1 MEHLDPHEAPPEYL
15 KQVFKRYKNMDIR
28 NIDADE
34 SIVDFR
40 RMGASGLGNVS
51 KGLRDE
57 VFLNYLCKRGKVP
70 LGQSKPPGDG
80 RTSKS
85 SLEED
90 AFDPGIL
97 PGRSE
102 QFSMYKSTS
111 LCVSMECPF
120 PLLEIIA
127 VAILLLAWLPST
139 VYSGTLSDYEL
150 GLVIIPSLIPVEVQ
164 AELVDE
170 VLYEELP
177 NPSHKTNLHAHYR
190 VDFKDWQN
198 SSPEAIIATP
208 IDPTVHKPL
217 TLSQVMIKKL
227 RWITLGGQYDWTKK
241 IYPEEEPPEFPNDMK
256 WLIGQL
262 FPEMEPEAAIVNF
275 YSPGDTLSLHRD
287 VSEEVDRGL
296 VSISIG
302 CDCIFIIGLNK
313 SDTGK
318 DHIVVRLRSGD
329 ALYMTGESRFAWHG
343 VPKIIPDT
351 CPPDLF
357 EAVGKSCKKVPLP
370 MANKRINLN
379 VRQMRERR
387 GNA

>member
-34 SIVDFR
+34 GIVDFR
-40 RMGASGLGNVS
+40 RMGAAGSGSVS
-51 KGLRDE
+51 KVVILAM
-57 VFLNYLCKRGKVP
+57 P
-70 LGQSKPPGDG
+70 L
-80 RTSKS
+80 S
-85 SLEED
+85 SL
-90 AFDPGIL
+90 
-97 PGRSE
+97 S
-102 QFSMYKSTS
+102 S
-111 LCVSMECPF
+111 LDNNF
-120 PLLEIIA
+120 
-127 VAILLLAWLPST
+127 
-139 VYSGTLSDYEL
+139 SGTLSDYEL
-150 GLVIIPSLIPVEVQ
+150 GLVIIPSLIPIDVQ

-177 NPSHKTNLHAHYR
+177 NPNHKTNLHAHYR

-208 IDPTVHKPL
+208 IDPTVHKSL
-217 TLSQVMIKKL
+217 TLSQVMAKKL

-241 IYPEEEPPEFPNDMK
+241 VYPEEEPPEFPSEMK
-256 WLIGQL
+256 WLVGRL

-302 CDCIFIIGLNK
+302 CDCVFIIGLNK
-313 SDTGK
+313 SDTDK

-351 CPPDLF
+351 CPSDLS
-357 EAVGKSCKKVPLP
+357 EAVGKSCKKVPFP
-370 MANKRINLN
+370 MTNKRINLN

-387 GNA
+387 KNA